1 MYKRKSTF
9 NERDVIFLYEYGRR
23 AMIERERRINKLKQ
37 KMRERE
43 GKPGDEYCAIST
55 IERSAIVS
63 KCDVQCNAFLP
74 TLVSST
80 LVSIFLSRQKSQ
92 TRYSCLENII
102 STNSHLNKNADAFCL
117 ISSLSCSFN

>member
-43 GKPGDEYCAIST
+43 GKPGDEYCAIYN
-55 IERSAIVS
+55 RAIRHRVEIRHAMQRF
-63 KCDVQCNAFLP
+63 CPHTCVLNTCFY
-74 TLVSST
+74 
-80 LVSIFLSRQKSQ
+80 FFYR
-92 TRYSCLENII
+92 
-102 STNSHLNKNADAFCL
+102 NKNHKQDIYVL
-117 ISSLSCSFN
+117 RMLSQRIVI

>member
-43 GKPGDEYCAIST
+43 GKPGDEYCAIYN
-55 IERSAIVS
+55 RAIRYRVEMRHAMQRF
-63 KCDVQCNAFLP
+63 CLP
-74 TLVSST
+74 TLVSSI
-80 LVSIFLSRQKSQ
+80 LVSIFAIETK
-92 TRYSCLENII
+92 I
-102 STNSHLNKNADAFCL
+102 TNKTFMS
-117 ISSLSCSFN
+117 